1 MAFIEPAGESSTNQH
16 ILLSFSEQISGGT
29 GTDTTFS
36 FEPQVTARGQSPGF
50 EELNTEIEAARLQSL
65 ALDKSRTAIKDKL
78 AKKEKKK
85 DKKKKKNSDSDTLN
99 NSVNNM
105 SEVEAAELNGASG
118 HSIPQEMLPSDAQLE
133 EDARERAAEE
143 ERRKNREPPI
153 VFKDIDVS
161 APPRQSIEPVEL
173 DSD

>member
-1 MAFIEPAGESSTNQH
+1 M
-16 ILLSFSEQISGGT
+16 
-29 GTDTTFS
+29 
-36 FEPQVTARGQSPGF
+36 
-50 EELNTEIEAARLQSL
+50 QSL
-65 ALDKSRTAIKDKL
+65 ALDKSRSAIKDKL

-85 DKKKKKNSDSDTLN
+85 DKKKKKNSNSCSDSDTLN
-99 NSVNNM
+99 NSASNM

-118 HSIPQEMLPSDAQLE
+118 HSIPQEMLPSDTQLE

-161 APPRQSIEPVEL
+161 AKMTRIISSSRLEC
-173 DSD
+173 

>member
-1 MAFIEPAGESSTNQH
+1 MSLLENQH

-85 DKKKKKNSDSDTLN
+85 DKKKKKNSNSCSDSDTLN

-153 VFKDIDVS
+153 VFKDIDVR
-161 APPRQSIEPVEL
+161 AHDRQSTETGGFNF
-173 DSD
+173 D

>member
-1 MAFIEPAGESSTNQH
+1 MEYEWQYEPNY
-16 ILLSFSEQISGGT
+16 LSFSEQISGGT

-36 FEPQVTARGQSPGF
+36 FEPQVEARGQSPGF
-50 EELNTEIEAARLQSL
+50 DELNTEIEQARLQSL

-85 DKKKKKNSDSDTLN
+85 DKKKKKNSNSDSDSPSN
-99 NSVNNM
+99 NSTNNM

-161 APPRQSIEPVEL
+161 ASIEEAPIDPV
-173 DSD
+173 

>member
-1 MAFIEPAGESSTNQH
+1 M
-16 ILLSFSEQISGGT
+16 
-29 GTDTTFS
+29 
-36 FEPQVTARGQSPGF
+36 
-50 EELNTEIEAARLQSL
+50 QSL
-65 ALDKSRTAIKDKL
+65 ALDKSRSAIKDKL

-85 DKKKKKNSDSDTLN
+85 DKKKKKNSNDSDTSN
-99 NSVNNM
+99 NSASNM

-118 HSIPQEMLPSDAQLE
+118 HSIPQEMLPSDTQLE

-161 APPRQSIEPVEL
+161 AKMTRIESISRL
-173 DSD
+173 NDFLFLTGRR

>member
-1 MAFIEPAGESSTNQH
+1 MFDFFC
-16 ILLSFSEQISGGT
+16 LEQVSGGT

-50 EELNTEIEAARLQSL
+50 DELNTEIEAARLQSL
-65 ALDKSRTAIKDKL
+65 ALDKSRSAIKDKL
-78 AKKEKKK
+78 AKKDKKK
-85 DKKKKKNSDSDTLN
+85 DKKKKKNSNSCSDGETFN
-99 NSVNNM
+99 NSSNM

-118 HSIPQEMLPSDAQLE
+118 LPIPPEMLPSDAQLE
-133 EDARERAAEE
+133 EDARERADEE

-161 APPRQSIEPVEL
+161 STTLIIIIIDA
-173 DSD
+173 DGWH